1 LKTTHHKLEF
11 NDEIKNKLNFTKK
24 PRIKIRNQKKNTK
37 MKIFINQRTTL
48 KISIANMK
56 IEEMRK
62 KNKREKKAL
71 KVTN

>member
-1 LKTTHHKLEF
+1 
-11 NDEIKNKLNFTKK
+11 
-24 PRIKIRNQKKNTK
+24 
-37 MKIFINQRTTL
+37 MKISINQRTTL